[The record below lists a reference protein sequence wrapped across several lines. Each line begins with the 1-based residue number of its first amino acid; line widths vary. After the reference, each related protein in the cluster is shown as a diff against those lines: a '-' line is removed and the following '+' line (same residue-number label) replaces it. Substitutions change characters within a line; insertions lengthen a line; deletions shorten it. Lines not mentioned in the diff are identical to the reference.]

1 MDHKQLLKLVMPSAG
16 GMENVACCTEY
27 AGALFVTV
35 KDVGMVNL
43 EEIQSMGAVGEASL
57 HRSRLKIQPALP
69 LDQEESSMASKYD
82 GLARIII
89 QNVGGKANIISLTH
103 CVTRL
108 RFKLKD
114 ESLAQTDVLKGT
126 DGVMT
131 VVQSGGQYMVVIGN
145 NVADVYDAVC
155 AIGHIPAG
163 GAVNEDGSAVE
174 ETAPREKK
182 KEKFNP
188 FNWFVNIIS
197 SVLTPILG
205 VMAATGII
213 KGVLTILAT
222 MGWMDG
228 TGSTYNIIYSL
239 ADAMFY
245 FIPVL
250 LAYTSSKRFGL
261 DPLEGLLLACG
272 LLYPYLLSSSELP
285 HDSLFGIPVLMPS
298 AGDYTNSVIPII
310 CAVAFAAWLEKK
322 VKKIMPSSIA
332 LFGTPMVTCFVTF
345 CLTLLIIGPIASVM
359 GNGIAN
365 FFKWLAGLS
374 GILTGFGIGALY
386 QILVMFGMHAALGP
400 IAVIELISTG
410 STRLLVGALPCTF
423 AQVGAVAAIW
433 IKSKNKRTK
442 SLCPP
447 ALISGIVGIT
457 EPAIY
462 GITLPTKKPFI
473 ITCITSGIAGAALM
487 VLGVTQYQLAGMG
500 IFQYTAYVPVA
511 SNDLS
516 GMTASII
523 VTALTVLA
531 TFLAVL
537 VTYKD
542 PEID

>member
-1 MDHKQLLKLVMPSAG
+1 MDQKQLLELVMPSAG
-16 GMENVACCTEY
+16 GMDNVAFCTEY
-27 AGALFVTV
+27 AGAWYVTV

-43 EEIQSMGAVGEASL
+43 EAIQNMGAICEASL
-57 HRSRLKIQPALP
+57 FRSRLKIRPAP
-69 LDQEESSMASKYD
+69 PPDQEDGFMANKYN

-89 QNVGGKANIISLTH
+89 QNVGGKSNIVSLTH

-155 AIGHIPAG
+155 EVGHIPAA
-163 GAVNEDGSAVE
+163 GAVNEDGTAIE
-174 ETAPREKK
+174 EAPREKK

-197 SVLTPILG
+197 SVLTPVIG
-205 VMAATGII
+205 IMAATGII
-213 KGVLTILAT
+213 KGVLTILST
-222 MGWMDG
+222 VGWMDG
-228 TGSTYNIIYSL
+228 TGSTYNILYSL

-261 DPLEGLLLACG
+261 DPLEGLLISCG
-272 LLYPYLLSSSELP
+272 LLYPNLLSTSEVA
-285 HDSLFGIPVLMPS
+285 HNSLFGIPVVMPS

-310 CAVAFAAWLEKK
+310 CAVAFAAWFEKK
-322 VKKIMPSSIA
+322 VKKVMPSSIA
-332 LFGTPMVTCFVTF
+332 LFGTPLVTCLVTF
-345 CLTLLIIGPIASVM
+345 CLTLWIIGPIASIL

-374 GILTGFGIGALY
+374 GLLTGFGIGALY

-433 IKSKNKRTK
+433 IKSKNKKTK

-462 GITLPTKKPFI
+462 GLTLPTKKPFV

-487 VLGVTQYQLAGMG
+487 ILGVTQYQLAGMG
-500 IFQYTAYVPVA
+500 IFQYTAYVPA
-511 SNDLS
+511 GSNDIS
-516 GMTASII
+516 GMIISII
-523 VTALTVLA
+523 VTALTVVG

-537 VTYKD
+537 ATYKD
-542 PEID
+542 PEIN